1 MYMNPRAVS
10 LTPEPAL
17 VPGKAHIDSATHE
30 DVAGIRRIVAA
41 AYSKYIERIGKLPAP
56 MTADYERLVRE
67 GKMFVLKSQEQLLGA
82 ILIAQDGDAVTVG
95 NLCVAPNA
103 QGKGYGRM
111 LMEHAEKIARSRN
124 LHAVTLYTNEKMHE
138 NIALYSKLGFAEIDR
153 RTDEG
158 YARVYFRKE
167 LP

>member
-1 MYMNPRAVS
+1 
-10 LTPEPAL
+10 
-17 VPGKAHIDSATHE
+17 
-30 DVAGIRRIVAA
+30 
-41 AYSKYIERIGKLPAP
+41 
-56 MTADYERLVRE
+56 
-67 GKMFVLKSQEQLLGA
+67 
-82 ILIAQDGDAVTVG
+82 
-95 NLCVAPNA
+95 
-103 QGKGYGRM
+103 M